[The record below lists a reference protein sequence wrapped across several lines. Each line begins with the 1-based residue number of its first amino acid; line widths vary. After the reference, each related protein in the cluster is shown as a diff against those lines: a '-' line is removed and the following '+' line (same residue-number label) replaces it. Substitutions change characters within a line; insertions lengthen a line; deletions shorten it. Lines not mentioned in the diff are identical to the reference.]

1 MNTKGTIYARPRWA
15 GMSPGIVTAMDG
27 NGFPVYKEPRRP
39 MKGSGIVS
47 SLGRAAKRSA
57 RKLSRSRAV
66 RSKLGGLKRKIGAQL
81 KRKIGTQL
89 KGKIGAQMKKKVSA
103 AVKRRVNRIRP
114 APPPA
119 VKRNIRNELSKEIRK
134 LTPKRSIKGGPSH
147 NELVRRAE
155 RMIYSGASF

>member
-15 GMSPGIVTAMDG
+15 GMSPGIVTPMDG
-27 NGFPVYKEPRRP
+27 NGFPIYKEPRRP

-66 RSKLGGLKRKIGAQL
+66 CSKLGGLKRKIGAQL

-89 KGKIGAQMKKKVSA
+89 KGKIGAQMKQKVTA
-103 AVKRRVNRIRP
+103 AVKRRVKQ
-114 APPPA
+114 PPPA

-155 RMIYSGASF
+155 RMIYSGANF

>member
-1 MNTKGTIYARPRWA
+1 MNTKGTIYARPRWE
-15 GMSPGIVTAMDG
+15 GMSPGIVTPMDG
-27 NGFPVYKEPRRP
+27 NGFPVYREPKRP

-81 KRKIGTQL
+81 RRKIGTQL

-103 AVKRRVNRIRP
+103 AVTRRVNRIRP
-114 APPPA
+114 LPA

-155 RMIYSGASF
+155 RMIYSGANF

>member
-15 GMSPGIVTAMDG
+15 GMSPGIVTPMDG
-27 NGFPVYKEPRRP
+27 NGFPVYREPKRP

-47 SLGRAAKRSA
+47 SLGRAVKRSA

-103 AVKRRVNRIRP
+103 AVTRRVNRIR
-114 APPPA
+114 PPPA

-134 LTPKRSIKGGPSH
+134 LPPKRSIKGGPSH

-155 RMIYSGASF
+155 RMIYSDANF

>member
-1 MNTKGTIYARPRWA
+1 MNTKGTIYARPRWV
-15 GMSPGIVTAMDG
+15 GMSPGIVTPMDG

-39 MKGSGIVS
+39 MKGSGIVA

-103 AVKRRVNRIRP
+103 AVKRRVKQ
-114 APPPA
+114 PPPA

-155 RMIYSGASF
+155 RMIYSGANF

>member
-27 NGFPVYKEPRRP
+27 NGFPVYREPRRP

-47 SLGRAAKRSA
+47 SLGRVAKRSA

-103 AVKRRVNRIRP
+103 AVTRKVNRIR
-114 APPPA
+114 PPPA

-155 RMIYSGASF
+155 RMIYSGANF

>member
-15 GMSPGIVTAMDG
+15 GMSPGIVTPMDG
-27 NGFPVYKEPRRP
+27 NGFPIYKEPKRP
-39 MKGSGIVS
+39 MKGSGIVA

-57 RKLSRSRAV
+57 RKLTRSRAV

-89 KGKIGAQMKKKVSA
+89 KGKIGAQMKKKVTA
-103 AVKRRVNRIRP
+103 AVKRRVNRIR
-114 APPPA
+114 PPPA

-155 RMIYSGASF
+155 RMIYSGANF

>member
-1 MNTKGTIYARPRWA
+1 MNTKGTIYAYPRWA
-15 GMSPGIVTAMDG
+15 GMSPGIVTPMDG
-27 NGFPVYKEPRRP
+27 NGFPVYREPKRP
-39 MKGSGIVS
+39 MKGSGIVA

-89 KGKIGAQMKKKVSA
+89 KGKIGAQMKEKVST
-103 AVKRRVNRIRP
+103 AVTRRVNRIR
-114 APPPA
+114 PPPA

-155 RMIYSGASF
+155 RMIYSGVNF

>member
-27 NGFPVYKEPRRP
+27 NGFPVYREPKRP
-39 MKGSGIVS
+39 MKGSGIVA

-103 AVKRRVNRIRP
+103 AVTRRVNRIRP
-114 APPPA
+114 APST

-147 NELVRRAE
+147 NELVRRVE
-155 RMIYSGASF
+155 RMIYSGANF

>member
-1 MNTKGTIYARPRWA
+1 MNTKGAIYARPRWA

-27 NGFPVYKEPRRP
+27 NGFPVYREPRRP
-39 MKGSGIVS
+39 MKGSGIVA

-57 RKLSRSRAV
+57 RNLSRSRAV
-66 RSKLGGLKRKIGAQL
+66 RSKLGGLKRKIGAKL

-89 KGKIGAQMKKKVSA
+89 KGKIGAQMKKKVTA
-103 AVKRRVNRIRP
+103 AVTRRVNRNRP
-114 APPPA
+114 APST

-155 RMIYSGASF
+155 RMIYSGANF

>member
-27 NGFPVYKEPRRP
+27 NGFPVYREPRRL
-39 MKGSGIVS
+39 MKGSGIVT

-66 RSKLGGLKRKIGAQL
+66 RSKLGGLKRKIGAKL

-89 KGKIGAQMKKKVSA
+89 KGKIGAQMKKKVNA
-103 AVKRRVNRIRP
+103 AVKRRVKQ
-114 APPPA
+114 PPPA
-119 VKRNIRNELSKEIRK
+119 VKRTIRNELSKEIRK

-155 RMIYSGASF
+155 RMIYSGANF

>member
-27 NGFPVYKEPRRP
+27 NGFPVYREPRRP

-57 RKLSRSRAV
+57 RKLYRSRAV

-103 AVKRRVNRIRP
+103 AVTRRVNRIRP
-114 APPPA
+114 APLT
-119 VKRNIRNELSKEIRK
+119 VKRNIRNELGKEIRK

-155 RMIYSGASF
+155 RMIYSGANF

>member
-27 NGFPVYKEPRRP
+27 NGFPVYREPRRP

-47 SLGRAAKRSA
+47 SLGRVAKRSA

-103 AVKRRVNRIRP
+103 AVRKRVNRIR
-114 APPPA
+114 PPPA

-155 RMIYSGASF
+155 RMIYSGANF

>member
-15 GMSPGIVTAMDG
+15 GMSPGIVTPMDG
-27 NGFPVYKEPRRP
+27 NGFPVYREPKRP
-39 MKGSGIVS
+39 MKGSGIVA

-89 KGKIGAQMKKKVSA
+89 KGKIGAQMKKKVST
-103 AVKRRVNRIRP
+103 AVTRRVNRIRP
-114 APPPA
+114 PPA
-119 VKRNIRNELSKEIRK
+119 VKRTIRNELSKEIRK

-155 RMIYSGASF
+155 RMIYSGANF

>member
-15 GMSPGIVTAMDG
+15 GMSSGIVTAMDG
-27 NGFPVYKEPRRP
+27 NGFPVYREPRRP

-57 RKLSRSRAV
+57 RKLTRSRAV
-66 RSKLGGLKRKIGAQL
+66 RSKLGGLKRKIGAKL

-103 AVKRRVNRIRP
+103 AVKRRVNQIRP
-114 APPPA
+114 PST

-134 LTPKRSIKGGPSH
+134 LTPKRSLKGGPSH

-155 RMIYSGASF
+155 RMIYSGANF

>member
-1 MNTKGTIYARPRWA
+1 
-15 GMSPGIVTAMDG
+15 
-27 NGFPVYKEPRRP
+27 
-39 MKGSGIVS
+39 MKGSGIVA

-57 RKLSRSRAV
+57 RKLTRSRAV
-66 RSKLGGLKRKIGAQL
+66 RSKLGGLKRKIGAKL

-103 AVKRRVNRIRP
+103 AVTRRVNRMRP
-114 APPPA
+114 AST
-119 VKRNIRNELSKEIRK
+119 VKRNIRNELSREIRK

-155 RMIYSGASF
+155 RMIYSGANF

>member
-27 NGFPVYKEPRRP
+27 NGFPVYREPRRP
-39 MKGSGIVS
+39 MKGSGIVA

-57 RKLSRSRAV
+57 RKLTRSRAV
-66 RSKLGGLKRKIGAQL
+66 RSKLGGLKRKIGAKL

-89 KGKIGAQMKKKVSA
+89 KGKIGAQMKKKVTA
-103 AVKRRVNRIRP
+103 AVTRRVNRNRP
-114 APPPA
+114 AST

-155 RMIYSGASF
+155 RMIYSGANF